1 MPIINDE
8 ALRLVK
14 NALDQY
20 ETEVESTNCTE
31 KTKRTYILHARHF
44 VRWLDDDFKPG
55 ANIRRREAPNSRR

>member
-31 KTKRTYILHARHF
+31 KTKRTYILHARNF
-44 VRWLDDDFKPG
+44 VRWLDDNFEPG
-55 ANIRRREAPNSRR
+55 STIRRRERSNHLR

>member
-20 ETEVESTNCTE
+20 ETEVDSTNCTE
-31 KTKRTYILHARHF
+31 KTKRIYVLHTRHL
-44 VRWLDDDFKPG
+44 VRWLDDDFEPG